1 MGSFQDADLQQA
13 AGLAFLPTLAVL
25 LAMLGHLAQILAA
38 VLIHTRHLAHAHAL
52 HRAGFSWRLDSR
64 HPRERKREAKKQD
77 DEQSK
82 ATDHGRQCIQTFL
95 KRQLNPKRCVSV
107 CSLNL

>member
-1 MGSFQDADLQQA
+1 MVCRCLAENYIGIRRRPRGSGDGMGSFQDADLQQA

-64 HPRERKREAKKQD
+64 HPRERKREA
-77 DEQSK
+77 EQ
-82 ATDHGRQCIQTFL
+82 
-95 KRQLNPKRCVSV
+95 
-107 CSLNL
+107 

>member
-25 LAMLGHLAQILAA
+25 LAMLGHFAQILAA
-38 VLIHTRHLAHAHAL
+38 VIHTCHLAHALAL

-64 HPRERKREAKKQD
+64 HTSKRKH
-77 DEQSK
+77 K
-82 ATDHGRQCIQTFL
+82 A
-95 KRQLNPKRCVSV
+95 
-107 CSLNL
+107 